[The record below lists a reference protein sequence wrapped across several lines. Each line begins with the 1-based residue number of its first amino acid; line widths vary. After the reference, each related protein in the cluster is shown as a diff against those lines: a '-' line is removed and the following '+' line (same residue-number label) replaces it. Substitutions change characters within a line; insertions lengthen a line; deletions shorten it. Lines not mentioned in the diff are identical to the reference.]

1 MNERPPLW
9 NFIDGAAAFSF
20 SMLICLIIRSN
31 QAFAEVWGIHFIHDL
46 TRENDGLVA
55 AMTLL
60 LLPSAAILYGG
71 AKMIFAAKEAVE
83 KKAREKGRSEGIEE
97 GRSEERRRIQK
108 LLERRGIELSLDD
121 DVSDRNGS
129 DASRS

>member
-9 NFIDGAAAFSF
+9 SFIDGVAAFSF
-20 SMLICLIIRSN
+20 SMLICLVIRSN
-31 QAFAEVWGIHFIHDL
+31 EVFAEVWGISFIYDL
-46 TRENDGLVA
+46 THENDGLVA

-83 KKAREKGRSEGIEE
+83 KKAREKGRSEGIAK
-97 GRSEERRRIQK
+97 GRAEERRRIQK
-108 LLERRGIELSLDD
+108 LLERQGIELSLDD
-121 DVSDRNGS
+121 VQDRNGT